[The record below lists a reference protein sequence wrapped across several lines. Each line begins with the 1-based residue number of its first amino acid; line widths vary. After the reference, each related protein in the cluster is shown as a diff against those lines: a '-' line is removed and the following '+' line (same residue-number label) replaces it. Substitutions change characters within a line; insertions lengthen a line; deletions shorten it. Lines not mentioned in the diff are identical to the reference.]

1 MIIVA
6 YVGKGLKNVLFV
18 EMGLDP
24 LVVNVFHVNPN
35 AKDAIL
41 IA

>member
-1 MIIVA
+1 MIIVS
-6 YVGKGLKNVLFV
+6 YVGKGLKSVLFV
-18 EMGLDP
+18 EMGLGP
-24 LVVNVFHVNPN
+24 RVGNVFHVNPN